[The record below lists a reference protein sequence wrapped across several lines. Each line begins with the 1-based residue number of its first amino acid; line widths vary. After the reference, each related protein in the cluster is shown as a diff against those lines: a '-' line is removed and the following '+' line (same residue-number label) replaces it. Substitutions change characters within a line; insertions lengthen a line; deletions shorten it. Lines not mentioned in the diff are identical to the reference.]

1 MTKRRRA
8 GLVAASCV
16 YAFAVWWMTLRPSI
30 YDAEV
35 GGILG
40 EVLRLLA
47 ASPATAW
54 VSFDVVE
61 SAANVAMFVPLGLL
75 VAAWGGRWWQG
86 LVLAAALSTAI
97 ELTQLWFL
105 PTRVADVR
113 DVVANTAGAG
123 IGLLVAAGWRR
134 WRRSSQQSHNAR
146 HRKLI
151 DTGAQ

>member
-8 GLVAASCV
+8 WLAAASCV
-16 YAFAVWWMTLRPSI
+16 YAVGVWWMTLRPSI

-40 EVLRLLA
+40 RLLHLLRG
-47 ASPATAW
+47 SPLTAW
-54 VSFDVVE
+54 ITFDVVE

-75 VAAWGGRWWQG
+75 VVAWRGRWWLG
-86 LVLAAALSTAI
+86 ILIGFAASSAI
-97 ELTQLWFL
+97 ELAQLFFL

-113 DVVANTAGAG
+113 DVVANTVGAA
-123 IGLLVAAGWRR
+123 IGVGLAALLA
-134 WRRSSQQSHNAR
+134 RSQDSHKPR

-151 DTGAQ
+151 DTRAQ

>member
-8 GLVAASCV
+8 PPAAASCV

-61 SAANVAMFVPLGLL
+61 SAAVAVM
-75 VAAWGGRWWQG
+75 
-86 LVLAAALSTAI
+86 
-97 ELTQLWFL
+97 
-105 PTRVADVR
+105 
-113 DVVANTAGAG
+113 
-123 IGLLVAAGWRR
+123 
-134 WRRSSQQSHNAR
+134 
-146 HRKLI
+146 KLI
-151 DTGAQ
+151 VRSYL

>member
-8 GLVAASCV
+8 VLVAASCA

-35 GGILG
+35 GGILDR
-40 EVLRLLA
+40 VLQMLA

-61 SAANVAMFVPLGLL
+61 SGSNVAMFVPLGLL
-75 VAAWGGRWWQG
+75 VVWWGGRWWQG
-86 LVLAAALSTAI
+86 LVLAATLSTAI

-105 PTRVADVR
+105 PTRVADVG
-113 DVVANTAGAG
+113 DVIANTAGAAL
-123 IGLLVAAGWRR
+123 GLLLATGLRR
-134 WRRSSQQSHNAR
+134 WRRRSQQAHNAH

-151 DTGAQ
+151 DSSAQ